1 MHAHRYFFPQQQ
13 QTTLDPVPV
22 TVTMIITA
30 LHRPVQGLAKKTLG
44 SQARTDTVVH
54 RVSAHT
60 SNVSRALFS
69 SSSEPFL
76 PRITERRL
84 NEQGAGGRSTNAG
97 VKVAIFGATGFL
109 GKHVCNQLGE
119 LLPRCV
125 CFL

>member
-1 MHAHRYFFPQQQ
+1 M
-13 QTTLDPVPV
+13 
-22 TVTMIITA
+22 MITA
-30 LHRPVQGLAKKTLG
+30 LHRPVQGLAKKAAG
-44 SQARTDTVVH
+44 SHARTDIVIH
-54 RVSAHT
+54 RISVRT
-60 SNVSRALFS
+60 SNVSRAFSS

-119 LLPRCV
+119 
-125 CFL
+125 F